1 MLLSGSEE
9 GNTTTTLVKI
19 MVQDVNDMAPEFT
32 SVPTG
37 KYCCRKAALQLMM
50 SFFCQIHYSTNI
62 IMNDDKAQG
71 RLDR

>member
-1 MLLSGSEE
+1 MLLLGSEE

-37 KYCCRKAALQLMM
+37 EFTL
-50 SFFCQIHYSTNI
+50 IVE
-62 IMNDDKAQG
+62 
-71 RLDR
+71 